1 MNEIVNI
8 FLKVGQ
14 RFMCEMHLIRP
25 GFTYSTCGPCT
36 KNKETIQKFK
46 EIGDSKYIYR
56 NELDKAR
63 FQHDMAYGN
72 FKYLLR
78 RRPSDKV
85 SREKA
90 FNIAKNPKYDGYQR
104 GLAPM
109 VYKCFDKNS
118 DLLTDKSTASG
129 TVLNQQL
136 DEELH
141 KPVIRKFRKLKV
153 QYSFT
158 DNII

>member
-1 MNEIVNI
+1 
-8 FLKVGQ
+8 
-14 RFMCEMHLIRP
+14 MHLIRP

-72 FKYLLR
+72 FRYLLR
-78 RRPSDKV
+78 RTPSDKV

-90 FNIAKNPKYDGYQR
+90 FNIARNPKYDGYQR
-104 GLAPM
+104 GLALM

-129 TVLNQQL
+129 TDNVS
-136 DEELH
+136 
-141 KPVIRKFRKLKV
+141 I
-153 QYSFT
+153 FT
-158 DNII
+158 DNVSGVEVADVELISKCNKRIGFY